1 VEYKNILTTCP
12 YCGAGCNFYLQVLNG
27 ELVGVLPCKSHTVSQ
42 GKLCI
47 KGWNASE
54 FVTSKERLT
63 RPLIKRHDD
72 AEGNGS
78 FVEASWDEAL
88 DTIAKKLKEYKEI
101 DPDSIAVLSSAK
113 CTNEENYLMMKF
125 ARAVLGTNNVDH
137 CARLCH
143 ASTVVGL
150 VQSFGS
156 GAMTNSITE
165 LEDADCILVIGSNT
179 AEQHPLIARYIL
191 RAKEKGAKLIVVD
204 PRAITLTQFA
214 DYHLRQRPGTD
225 VAVFNGFMNVIL
237 ANGLEDKEFIKERT
251 EGFEELKETVKNYT
265 PEHVEKITG
274 IPKDKLV
281 AAATTYAK
289 TEHASIVYSMG
300 ITQHTTGVDNVSSSA
315 NLAMLTGNVGKPST
329 GVNPL
334 RGQNNVQGACDMG
347 ALPNVYSGYQSVTD
361 EKMRAKFEDAW
372 KTKLPQKL
380 GLTVVEM
387 MNEAA
392 KGNVKAMYIM
402 GENPMISDPDISH
415 VREGLEN
422 LEFLA
427 VQDIFLSETAQLA
440 DVVLPAASYAEK
452 EGTFTSTER
461 LVQMVRKAI
470 EPPGESKADWEII
483 CDLAKAMGSKE
494 FEYKSPAEIMDEIA
508 SLTPSYAGIV
518 YERLQRGG
526 LQWPCP
532 SKEHPGTPYL
542 HKEKFARANG
552 KGKFWGIEFKEPAEL
567 PDEEY
572 PFILTTGRI
581 IFHFHTGTMTRK
593 TDLLNKEVPTGY
605 VEINPKDAEKLALA
619 NGEFVSVQTRRGQIE
634 TKALITERVPEGVIF
649 IPFHFAEC
657 AANVLTNPALDPVA
671 KIPEYKVCA
680 AKLQK
685 SGGACPERYEILPL
699 KQVQGCPER
708 DSSLRS
714 E

>member
-1 VEYKNILTTCP
+1 MKYKNVLTTCP
-12 YCGAGCNFYLQVLNG
+12 YCGAGCNFYLQVLDG
-27 ELVGVLPCKSHTVSQ
+27 ELIGVLPCKSHTVSQ

-54 FVTSKERLT
+54 FVTSKERLS
-63 RPLIKRHDD
+63 RPLIKR
-72 AEGNGS
+72 NGS
-78 FVEASWDEAL
+78 FIEASWDEAL

-150 VQSFGS
+150 GQSFGS
-156 GAMTNSITE
+156 GAMTNSIRE
-165 LEDADCILVIGSNT
+165 LEDADCILIIGSNT

-191 RAKEKGAKLIVVD
+191 RAKEKGTKLIVVD

-237 ANGLEDKEFIKERT
+237 ANGLEDKKFIEERT
-251 EGFEELKETVKNYT
+251 EGFEELKETVKTYT

-274 IPKDKLV
+274 IPKDKLI
-281 AAATTYAK
+281 AAAMTFAK
-289 TEHASIVYSMG
+289 AEHASIVYSMG

-334 RGQNNVQGACDMG
+334 RGQNNVQGACDLG

-361 EKMRAKFEDAW
+361 KKIRAKFEDAW
-372 KTKLPQKL
+372 KTKLPEKP

-392 KGNVKAMYIM
+392 KSNIKAMYIM

-427 VQDIFLSETAQLA
+427 VQDIFLTETAQLA
-440 DVVLPAASYAEK
+440 DVVLPVASYAEK

-470 EPPGESKADWEII
+470 EPLGESRADWQII

-494 FEYKSPAEIMDEIA
+494 FEYGAPADIMDEIA
-508 SLTPSYAGIV
+508 SLTPSYGGISFD
-518 YERLQRGG
+518 RLQKGG
-526 LQWPCP
+526 LAWPCP

-572 PFILTTGRI
+572 PFTLSTGRI
-581 IFHFHTGTMTRK
+581 MFHFHTGTMTRK

-605 VEINPKDAEKLALA
+605 VEIAPKDAEKLGIVA
-619 NGEFVSVQTRRGQIE
+619 GELVSVQTRRGQIK
-634 TKALITERVPEGVIF
+634 TKALITERVPEGMIF

-680 AKLQK
+680 AKLEK
-685 SGGACPERYEILPL
+685 ISG
-699 KQVQGCPER
+699 
-708 DSSLRS
+708 
-714 E
+714 

>member
-1 VEYKNILTTCP
+1 MEYKNVLTTCP
-12 YCGAGCNFYLQVLNG
+12 YCGAGCNFYLQVLDG
-27 ELVGVLPCKSHTVSQ
+27 KLIGVLPCKSHPVSQ

-54 FVTSKERLT
+54 FVVSGERLT
-63 RPLIKRHDD
+63 KPLIKR
-72 AEGNGS
+72 NGE
-78 FVEASWDEAL
+78 FMEASWDEAL
-88 DTIAKKLKEYKEI
+88 DTVAKKLKEYKESYG
-101 DPDSIAVLSSAK
+101 PDSIAVLSSAK

-156 GAMTNSITE
+156 GAMTNSIRE

-214 DYHLRQRPGTD
+214 DYHLRQSPGTD
-225 VAVFNGFMNVIL
+225 VAVFNGLMNVII
-237 ANGLEDKEFIKERT
+237 NESLEDKEFIKERT

-265 PEHVEKITG
+265 PERVEEITG
-274 IPKDKLV
+274 IPKDKLI
-281 AAATTYAK
+281 AAARMYAK
-289 TEHASIVYSMG
+289 AEHASVIYSMG

-315 NLAMLTGNVGKPST
+315 NLAMLTGNVGKPGT
-329 GVNPL
+329 GINPL

-347 ALPNVYSGYQSVTD
+347 ALPNVYSGYQSVAD
-361 EKMRAKFEDAW
+361 EKIRAKFEEAW
-372 KTKLPQKL
+372 RVKLPGKP

-392 KGNVKAMYIM
+392 KGNIKGMYIV
-402 GENPMISDPDISH
+402 GENPMVSDPDISH

-422 LEFLA
+422 LEFLV
-427 VQDIFLSETAQLA
+427 VQDIFLTETTQLA
-440 DVVLPAASYAEK
+440 DVVLPAACYAEK

-461 LVQMVRKAI
+461 LVQMVRKAV
-470 EPPGESKADWEII
+470 EPPGESKGDWEII
-483 CDLAKAMGSKE
+483 CNLAKAMGSKE
-494 FEYKSPAEIMDEIA
+494 FEYGSPAEIMDEIA
-508 SLTPSYAGIV
+508 SLTPIYGGIFYA
-518 YERLQRGG
+518 RLQRGG

-532 SKEHPGTPYL
+532 SKEHAGTPYL
-542 HKEKFARANG
+542 HKEKFTRANG
-552 KGKFWGIEFKEPAEL
+552 KGKFFGIEFREPAEL

-572 PFILTTGRI
+572 PFMLTTGRI

-593 TDLLNKEVPTGY
+593 TALLNREVPRGY
-605 VEINPKDAEKLALA
+605 VEIAPADAERLGIVA
-619 NGEFVSVQTRRGQIE
+619 GELISVKTRRGQIE
-634 TKALITERVPEGVIF
+634 TKALITERVSEGVIF
-649 IPFHFAEC
+649 MPFHFAES

-680 AKLQK
+680 AKIEK
-685 SGGACPERYEILPL
+685 IVS
-699 KQVQGCPER
+699 
-708 DSSLRS
+708 
-714 E
+714 

>member
-1 VEYKNILTTCP
+1 MKYKNVLTTCP
-12 YCGAGCNFYLQVLNG
+12 YCGAGCNFYLQVLDG
-27 ELVGVLPCKSHTVSQ
+27 ELIGVLPCKSHTVSQ

-54 FVTSKERLT
+54 FVTSKERLS
-63 RPLIKRHDD
+63 RPLIKR
-72 AEGNGS
+72 NGS
-78 FVEASWDEAL
+78 FIEASWDEAL

-150 VQSFGS
+150 GQSFGS
-156 GAMTNSITE
+156 GAMTNSIRE
-165 LEDADCILVIGSNT
+165 LEDADCILIIGSNT

-191 RAKEKGAKLIVVD
+191 RAKEKGTKLIVVD

-237 ANGLEDKEFIKERT
+237 ANGLEDKKFIEERT
-251 EGFEELKETVKNYT
+251 EGFEELKETVKIYT

-274 IPKDKLV
+274 IPKDKLF

-289 TEHASIVYSMG
+289 AEHASIVYSMG

-334 RGQNNVQGACDMG
+334 RGQNNVQGACDLG

-361 EKMRAKFEDAW
+361 KKIRAKFEDAW
-372 KTKLPQKL
+372 KTKLPEKP

-392 KGNVKAMYIM
+392 KSNIKAMYIM

-427 VQDIFLSETAQLA
+427 VQDIFLTETAQLA
-440 DVVLPAASYAEK
+440 DVVLPVASYAEK

-470 EPPGESKADWEII
+470 EPLGESRADWEII

-494 FEYKSPAEIMDEIA
+494 FEYGAPADIMDEIA
-508 SLTPSYAGIV
+508 SLTPSYGGISFD
-518 YERLQRGG
+518 RLQKGG
-526 LQWPCP
+526 LAWPCP

-572 PFILTTGRI
+572 PFTLSTGRI
-581 IFHFHTGTMTRK
+581 MFHFHTGTMTRK

-605 VEINPKDAEKLALA
+605 VEINPKDAEKLGIVA
-619 NGEFVSVQTRRGQIE
+619 GELVSVQTRRGQIK
-634 TKALITERVPEGVIF
+634 TKALITERVPEGMIF

-680 AKLQK
+680 AKLEK
-685 SGGACPERYEILPL
+685 ISG
-699 KQVQGCPER
+699 
-708 DSSLRS
+708 
-714 E
+714 

>member
-1 VEYKNILTTCP
+1 MKYKNVLTTCP
-12 YCGAGCNFYLQVLNG
+12 YCGAGCNFYLQVLDG
-27 ELVGVLPCKSHTVSQ
+27 ELIGVLPCKSHTVSQ

-47 KGWNASE
+47 KGWNAGE
-54 FVTSKERLT
+54 FVISKERLSK
-63 RPLIKRHDD
+63 PLIKR
-72 AEGNGS
+72 NGS
-78 FVEASWDEAL
+78 FIEAAWDEAL

-156 GAMTNSITE
+156 GAMTNSIRE
-165 LEDADCILVIGSNT
+165 LEDADCILITGSNT

-237 ANGLEDKEFIKERT
+237 ANGLEDKKFIEERT

-265 PEHVEKITG
+265 PEYVEKITG
-274 IPKDKLV
+274 IPKDELV

-289 TEHASIVYSMG
+289 AEHASIVYSMG
-300 ITQHTTGVDNVSSSA
+300 ITQHTTGVDNVSSTA

-334 RGQNNVQGACDMG
+334 RGQNNVQGACDLG
-347 ALPNVYSGYQSVTD
+347 ALPNVYSGYQPVTD
-361 EKMRAKFEDAW
+361 EKIRAKFENAW
-372 KTKLPQKL
+372 KAKLPENP

-392 KGNVKAMYIM
+392 KGNVKSMYIM

-461 LVQMVRKAI
+461 LVQMVRKAT

-508 SLTPSYAGIV
+508 SLTPSYGGIS
-518 YERLQRGG
+518 YERLQKGG
-526 LQWPCP
+526 LAWPCP

-605 VEINPKDAEKLALA
+605 VEISRKDAEKLGIA
-619 NGEFVSVQTRRGQIE
+619 NEELVSVQTRRGKIE
-634 TKALITERVPEGVIF
+634 IKALITARVSEGVIF

-657 AANVLTNPALDPVA
+657 AANVLTNPALDPKA
-671 KIPEYKVCA
+671 KIPEFKVCA

-685 SGGACPERYEILPL
+685 IR
-699 KQVQGCPER
+699 R
-708 DSSLRS
+708 SLS
-714 E
+714 